1 MRVLVGT
8 IEKDVLLRVMRE
20 FGLDNQISI
29 GDNAEAE
36 RRSRIKTPYYIE
48 ENIIDLKKTLAMC
61 DSIDYGFSCVAKLH
75 ISLGEFFDFW
85 ELMTEIEKQREFG
98 EPLSNIEY
106 IYRKSVQLGLPVE
119 LKRTEEIEF
128 KPEGEYAIVGKSDIG
143 SMTLSQEDDA
153 FLEYCFYVEYTRYG
167 RFTKRPI
174 ADNNHWHPR
183 GYNDALAD
191 VVAFMRG
198 DREYFKNR
206 RLIGQ

>member
-85 ELMTEIEKQREFG
+85 ELMTEIEKQREFC

-106 IYRKSVQLGLPVE
+106 IYRKSVQFGLPVE
-119 LKRTEEIEF
+119 LKRAEENEF

-153 FLEYCFYVEYTRYG
+153 FLEYCF
-167 RFTKRPI
+167 
-174 ADNNHWHPR
+174 
-183 GYNDALAD
+183 
-191 VVAFMRG
+191 M
-198 DREYFKNR
+198 
-206 RLIGQ
+206 